1 MGKRSRRMSEDYD
14 EDEFLLFMEE
24 EGDGGSRVE
33 DYEMDELHLFR
44 REEGDRHGT
53 ARAKPSRD
61 KDPGTDWLFDSGS
74 DFPAYRAS
82 RNTASSK
89 TPAQINAEIRERN
102 RKAQERIAKA
112 RERLSKAHEQYRKAC
127 ERSAKAQERY
137 KASLQKTIVS
147 QRPVYE
153 RIKEKQRSGDPLSD
167 TEQSIMTGYEKMLRS
182 LEELT

>member
-1 MGKRSRRMSEDYD
+1 MGKRSHRMSDDYD
-14 EDEFLLFMEE
+14 EDEFLLFMQE
-24 EGDGGSRVE
+24 EGDGGSCVD

-53 ARAKPSRD
+53 ARAKSSRERA
-61 KDPGTDWLFDSGS
+61 PGTNWLFDSGS
-74 DFPAYRAS
+74 DLPVYRAS
-82 RNTASSK
+82 RNTAGSK
-89 TPAQINAEIRERN
+89 TSAQINAELSERN

-147 QRPVYE
+147 QRPVCE

-167 TEQSIMTGYEKMLRS
+167 TEQSILTGYEKMLRS